1 MRRFIGRRVT
11 GRRVMGWA
19 GLALALSPAWFAG
32 ESRAQV
38 EPQTVVDRATLAVQE
53 MLTEGDAAA
62 RRDLSDS
69 LARARAVMV
78 CPRVLRAGF
87 IIGGQGGDCV
97 LTARDGAGSW
107 SSPAFYTMGGGSL
120 GLQVGVQDMQLII
133 LIMTSRGLTAVMDSQ
148 FKFGAD
154 ASVALATLGG
164 GIGGAT
170 TAAAGADIVTFARNR
185 GLYLGISLDGSL
197 LSSRNDLNTGY
208 YGRSLAARQIV
219 LAMEAHNPASDPLR
233 AALMRG
239 AGGARTAAVPPIST
253 GPGSTGPGPATAAA
267 PTYAPYAPPG
277 DAGSAPGRVTR
288 EALR

>member
-1 MRRFIGRRVT
+1 MRCMTIL
-11 GRRVMGWA
+11 A
-19 GLALALSPAWFAG
+19 GLALAFVSAWPAADA
-32 ESRAQV
+32 RAQGA
-38 EPQTVVDRATLAVQE
+38 EAQTIVDRATLALQE

-62 RRDLSDS
+62 RRDLEAT
-69 LARARAVMV
+69 LARSRAVMI

-97 LTARDGAGSW
+97 LAARDGAGSW
-107 SSPAFYTMGGGSL
+107 SSPAFYTMGGGSV
-120 GLQVGVQDMQLII
+120 GLQVGVQDMQLVMLI
-133 LIMTSRGLTAVMDSQ
+133 LTNRGLSAVMDSQ

-197 LSSRNDLNTGY
+197 LSSRSDFNNGY
-208 YGRSLAARQIV
+208 YGRSLGARQIV
-219 LAMEAHNPASDPLR
+219 VGMEAHNPASDPLR

-239 AGGARTAAVPPIST
+239 AGGQQTAAAPAA
-253 GPGSTGPGPATAAA
+253 GPATAQPQPQGWAN
-267 PTYAPYAPPG
+267 PPG
-277 DAGSAPGRVTR
+277 PAMQSAPSGRVTR
-288 EALR
+288 ETLR